1 MSSDADFGPP
11 PNLSDPLITP
21 PQVPPLDFDPRP
33 EPFISQEDSEQG
45 ESRRVV
51 GELIT
56 EEVEE
61 NDPVVELTDEERAL
75 FRSLMT
81 VGKRTKT
88 ISVMDHA
95 VFIET
100 LNIDDELQ
108 VGLACR
114 EYEGTKAFARAYQLA
129 VCAAAIKE
137 IDGIPLYQPLSTEA
151 EAAEVFSKKLEKLKK
166 YYPVVVYKIY
176 RGVLDLEQEFAELVE
191 KLGKQQ
197 G

>member
-1 MSSDADFGPP
+1 MSSPDFGPP
-11 PNLSDPLITP
+11 PNLSDPLIIP
-21 PQVPPLDFDPRP
+21 PEIPQVSLPTEVVDV
-33 EPFISQEDSEQG
+33 EEVTE
-45 ESRRVV
+45 EETRRVV
-51 GELIT
+51 GEIIT
-56 EEVEE
+56 EEVEQE
-61 NDPVVELTDEERAL
+61 DPVVELTDEERSL

-88 ISVMDHA
+88 LSVLDHS

-129 VCAAAIKE
+129 VCAASIKE
-137 IDGIPLYQPLSTEA
+137 VDGIPLYQSLSDDVEPS
-151 EAAEVFSKKLEKLKK
+151 EVFAKKIDKLKK
-166 YYPVVVYKIY
+166 YYPVVLYKIY
-176 RGVLDLEQEFAELVE
+176 RGVLELEQEFAELID

>member
-1 MSSDADFGPP
+1 MPDFGPP
-11 PNLSDPLITP
+11 PNLSDPLIIPPEIPPVSFPTP
-21 PQVPPLDFDPRP
+21 EAVLA
-33 EPFISQEDSEQG
+33 QEELVEE

-51 GELIT
+51 GELVT
-56 EEVEE
+56 EEVETE
-61 NDPVVELTDEERAL
+61 DPVVELTDEERSL

-81 VGKRTKT
+81 VGKRVKT
-88 ISVMDHA
+88 LAVMDHS
-95 VFIET
+95 VLIET

-129 VCAAAIKE
+129 VCAAAVKE
-137 IDGIPLYQPLSTEA
+137 VDGIPLYQALSEDTEPS
-151 EAAEVFSKKLEKLKK
+151 EAFAKKLEKLKK
-166 YYPVVVYKIY
+166 YYPVVLYKIY
-176 RGVLDLEQEFAELVE
+176 RGVLELEQEFAELVE

>member
-1 MSSDADFGPP
+1 MSSPEPPINISDTVIVP
-11 PNLSDPLITP
+11 PNIP
-21 PQVPPLDFDPRP
+21 P
-33 EPFISQEDSEQG
+33 ISLPSVEEAIAQEEALEE

-51 GELIT
+51 GEIIT
-56 EEVEE
+56 EEVEVE
-61 NDPVVELTDEERAL
+61 DPVVELTDEERSL

-81 VGKRTKT
+81 VGKRSKT
-88 ISVMDHA
+88 LAVMDHS
-95 VFIET
+95 VLVET
-100 LNIDDELQ
+100 LNIDDELR

-137 IDGIPLYQPLSTEA
+137 VDGIPLYQPLSE
-151 EAAEVFSKKLEKLKK
+151 EEVVDAFTKKLDKLKK
-166 YYPVVVYKIY
+166 YYPVVLYKIY

-191 KLGKQQ
+191 RLGKQQ

>member
-1 MSSDADFGPP
+1 MSSPDFGPP
-11 PNLSDPLITP
+11 PNLSDPLIIP
-21 PQVPPLDFDPRP
+21 PEIPQVSLPTEVVDA
-33 EPFISQEDSEQG
+33 EEVTE
-45 ESRRVV
+45 EETRRVV
-51 GELIT
+51 GEIIT
-56 EEVEE
+56 EEVEQE
-61 NDPVVELTDEERAL
+61 DPVVELTDEERSL

-88 ISVMDHA
+88 LSVLDHS
-95 VFIET
+95 VLIET

-137 IDGIPLYQPLSTEA
+137 VDGIPLYQSLSDDVEPS
-151 EAAEVFSKKLEKLKK
+151 EVFAKKLDKLKK
-166 YYPVVVYKIY
+166 YYPVVLYKIY
-176 RGVLDLEQEFAELVE
+176 RGVLELEQEFAELID

>member
-1 MSSDADFGPP
+1 MSDLGPP
-11 PNLSDPLITP
+11 PTLSEDPIIIP
-21 PQVPPLDFDPRP
+21 PKIPVLSLP
-33 EPFISQEDSEQG
+33 QEKSEEEE
-45 ESRRVV
+45 ESRRIV
-51 GELIT
+51 GEIIT
-56 EEVEE
+56 EEVEQ
-61 NDPVVELTDEERAL
+61 NDPVVELTDEERSL

-88 ISVMDHA
+88 LSVMDHS

-108 VGLACR
+108 VGLACK

-137 IDGIPLYQPLSTEA
+137 VDGLPLYQALSEDVEPSELFA
-151 EAAEVFSKKLEKLKK
+151 KKLEKLKK
-166 YYPVVVYKIY
+166 YYPVVLYKIY

>member
-1 MSSDADFGPP
+1 MSSPDFGPP
-11 PNLSDPLITP
+11 PSLSDPLIIP
-21 PQVPPLDFDPRP
+21 PEIPPISLPSP
-33 EPFISQEDSEQG
+33 EKVEEQEVQE
-45 ESRRVV
+45 EETRRVV
-51 GELIT
+51 GEIIT
-56 EEVEE
+56 EEIEQE
-61 NDPVVELTDEERAL
+61 DPVVELTDEERAL

-88 ISVMDHA
+88 ISVLDHS

-108 VGLACR
+108 VGLACK

-137 IDGIPLYQPLSTEA
+137 VDGLPLYQSLSDNA
-151 EAAEVFSKKLEKLKK
+151 EPSEVFAKKLDKLKK
-166 YYPVVVYKIY
+166 YYPVVLYKIY
-176 RGVLDLEQEFAELVE
+176 RSVLELEQEFAELVD

>member
-1 MSSDADFGPP
+1 MSSPDFGPP
-11 PNLSDPLITP
+11 PNLSDPLIIP
-21 PQVPPLDFDPRP
+21 PEIPQVSLPTEVVDV
-33 EPFISQEDSEQG
+33 EEVTE
-45 ESRRVV
+45 EETRRVV
-51 GELIT
+51 GEIIT
-56 EEVEE
+56 EEVEQE
-61 NDPVVELTDEERAL
+61 DPVVELTDEERSL

-88 ISVMDHA
+88 LSILDHS

-129 VCAAAIKE
+129 VCAASIKE
-137 IDGIPLYQPLSTEA
+137 VDGIPLYQSLSDDVEPS
-151 EAAEVFSKKLEKLKK
+151 EVFAKKIDKLKK
-166 YYPVVVYKIY
+166 YYPVVLYKIY
-176 RGVLDLEQEFAELVE
+176 RGVLELEQEFAELID

>member
-1 MSSDADFGPP
+1 MTNFGPP
-11 PNLSDPLITP
+11 PTLSEPPLVTP
-21 PQVPPLDFDPRP
+21 PNVPPLAFDPRP
-33 EPFISQEDSEQG
+33 EEFHQEPTE
-45 ESRRVV
+45 ENRRVV
-51 GELIT
+51 GEIIT
-56 EEVEE
+56 EEVEVE
-61 NDPVVELTDEERAL
+61 DPVVTLTDEERSL

-88 ISVMDHA
+88 ISVMDHS

-108 VGLACR
+108 VGLACK
-114 EYEGTKAFARAYQLA
+114 EYEGSKAFARAYQLA
-129 VCAAAIKE
+129 VCAASIKE
-137 IDGIPLYQPLSTEA
+137 VDGIPLYQPLTDDADPS
-151 EAAEVFSKKLEKLKK
+151 EVFAKKLEKLKK

>member
-1 MSSDADFGPP
+1 MSTPDFGPP
-11 PNLSDPLITP
+11 PSLSDPLIVP
-21 PQVPPLDFDPRP
+21 PQIPPISLPNP
-33 EPFISQEDSEQG
+33 EEIAVEEIQEE

-51 GELIT
+51 GEIVT
-56 EEVEE
+56 EEVEQD
-61 NDPVVELTDEERAL
+61 DPVVELTDEERAL

-81 VGKRTKT
+81 VGRRTKT
-88 ISVMDHA
+88 LAVMDHS
-95 VFIET
+95 VLIET

-129 VCAAAIKE
+129 ICAASIKE
-137 IDGIPLYQPLSTEA
+137 VDGIPLYQPLSDEV
-151 EAAEVFSKKLEKLKK
+151 EPSEVFTKKLDKLKK
-166 YYPVVVYKIY
+166 YYPVVLYKIY
-176 RGVLDLEQEFAELVE
+176 RGVLELEQEFAELVE